1 MKDFTRSQWTKA
13 TRSLAAAQAIL
24 ATDPDSSASRAYYAA
39 FHGVTAVLAGRGMEF
54 TKHTAVRAA
63 LHRDLIQAGLLPAD
77 LGRDYDFLL
86 DLRETADYGGV
97 AEASLSAATKAIEKA
112 RTILA
117 AIEPLLPDDATKRR

>member
-1 MKDFTRSQWTKA
+1 MKEFIRSQWAKSM
-13 TRSLAAAQAIL
+13 RSIAAAEATL
-24 ATDPDSSASRAYYAA
+24 ETDPDSAASRAYYAA

-63 LHRDLIQAGLLPAD
+63 LHRDLIQSGAISAD
-77 LGRDYDFLL
+77 LGREYDFLL

-97 AEASLSAATKAIEKA
+97 AEASLASVKKAIEKA

-117 AIEPLLPDDATKRR
+117 ALEPLLPNDAA

>member
-1 MKDFTRSQWTKA
+1 MRSI
-13 TRSLAAAQAIL
+13 AAAEAIL
-24 ATDPDSSASRAYYAA
+24 ETDPDSAASRAYYAA

-63 LHRDLIQAGLLPAD
+63 LHRDLIQSGALSAD

-97 AEASLSAATKAIEKA
+97 AEASLASAKKAIDKA
-112 RTILA
+112 RKILA
-117 AIEPLLPDDATKRR
+117 ALEPFLPDEVA

>member
-1 MKDFTRSQWTKA
+1 MKGFIRSHWTKA
-13 TRSLAAAQAIL
+13 MRSIAAAEATL
-24 ATDPDSSASRAYYAA
+24 DTDPDSAASRAYYAA

-54 TKHTAVRAA
+54 TKHTAVRAS
-63 LHRDLIQAGLLPAD
+63 LHRDLIQSGALSVE

-97 AEASLSAATKAIEKA
+97 AEASLASAKKAIEKA

-117 AIEPLLPDDATKRR
+117 ALEPLLPNDAA

>member
-1 MKDFTRSQWTKA
+1 MKDFIRSQWAKA
-13 TRSLAAAQAIL
+13 MRSIAAAEATL
-24 ATDPDSSASRAYYAA
+24 ETDPDSAASRAYYAA

-63 LHRDLIQAGLLPAD
+63 LHRDLIQSGVLSAD

-97 AEASLSAATKAIEKA
+97 AEASSASAKKAIEKA
-112 RTILA
+112 RAILA
-117 AIEPLLPDDATKRR
+117 TLEPLCAR